1 MVCGMKIKL
10 IFEKNDYLSMN
21 KLPVP
26 LLPVTKVREQV
37 SQSKDYTLIEQY
49 SGIVLTLTIT
59 ILSAIQKIVKKKG
72 INIMKQ
78 KFAINGMSCNHCVAT
93 VEKAVNE
100 LPGIQKVKVNL
111 KKNEGV
117 VKFDESQINA
127 QQIAEKVTA
136 AGFDTEVV

>member
-1 MVCGMKIKL
+1 
-10 IFEKNDYLSMN
+10 
-21 KLPVP
+21 
-26 LLPVTKVREQV
+26 
-37 SQSKDYTLIEQY
+37 
-49 SGIVLTLTIT
+49 
-59 ILSAIQKIVKKKG
+59 
-72 INIMKQ
+72 MKQ
-78 KFAINGMSCNHCVAT
+78 KFTINGMSCNHCVAT
-93 VEKAVNE
+93 VEKAVKE